1 MAFPSTLKSLGESG
15 FQNIIEGALAVTR
28 KPIIVGLGEDYR
40 DDPVQLLNAAGYH
53 TDLGGS
59 TIGSGEVQYGAGV
72 GVYTG
77 FGEALDPSGTVSS
90 TPLTYAAD
98 PVLHIAPRVRVKL
111 HTLIQWWDAATPG
124 HAMTMSVTTTS
135 GSATVTVPSARRLT
149 PGQGITG
156 TGIPAGTTIESIFS
170 IVNGIVT
177 ETVAVLSQ
185 QATATGTAA
194 ATLTGANLLGEQ
206 LQAEWLQWGSDNTTP
221 I

>member
-15 FQNIIEGALAVTR
+15 FQVIVEGALYVTR
-28 KPIIVGLGEDYR
+28 KPFIVILGEDYR
-40 DDPVQLLNAAGYH
+40 DDPVQLLNAGGY
-53 TDLGGS
+53 TDVGGAQGSGSVELGG
-59 TIGSGEVQYGAGV
+59 GV

-77 FGEALDPSGTVSS
+77 WAQAINAAGVESS
-90 TPLTYAAD
+90 TPATYASD
-98 PVLHIAPRVRVKL
+98 VVLHIAPRTRIRL
-111 HTLIQWWDAATPG
+111 HEHIQWWDAATPG
-124 HAMTMSVTTTS
+124 HTMTMSVTTTS
-135 GSATVTVPSARRLT
+135 GSASITVPDASRLT

-170 IVNGIVT
+170 ITNGILSK
-177 ETVAVLSQ
+177 TVATLSQ

-206 LQAEWLQWGSDNTTP
+206 LQAEFLQWGSDNTTP